1 MIKIRNIIGPIMEP
15 YGTPDI
21 TDCSV
26 RNDSLFT
33 VSEID
38 LNI

>member
-1 MIKIRNIIGPIMEP
+1 MEP

-26 RNDSLFT
+26 RNALLFK

-38 LNI
+38 RNI

>member
-1 MIKIRNIIGPIMEP
+1 MEP

-26 RNDSLFT
+26 RKDSLFM

-38 LNI
+38 RNI